1 MHKIPQVLP
10 PQGSKA
16 RHFTI
21 QWSDWKLW
29 LLP

>member
-21 QWSDWKLW
+21 QWSD
-29 LLP
+29 